1 MRARTWMLLLGA
13 ALVAAWTLTAW
24 PRLNDVETGRTPEYA
39 DLQPR
44 HYSAWPAKVAEA
56 AKACLAELPRWRLVG
71 SGSGPGGTEMHA
83 VHTTPVWRFD
93 DDVYLRLRAEGGG
106 TRASVRSRSRIGK
119 FDFGQN
125 ARNIRELLQALDAR
139 LR

>member
-1 MRARTWMLLLGA
+1 MLLLGA
-13 ALVAAWTLTAW
+13 GLFAVWALSAW
-24 PRLNDVETGRTPEYA
+24 PRLNDVETARTPEYP
-39 DLQPR
+39 DLQAR
-44 HYSAWPAKVAEA
+44 HFSASPAKVAEA
-56 AKACLAELPRWRLVG
+56 ARACLAELPRWRLIG
-71 SGSGPGGTEMHA
+71 SGSGPGGTELHA
-83 VHTTPVWRFD
+83 VHTTLVWRFD

-106 TRASVRSRSRIGK
+106 TRASVRSRSRVGR